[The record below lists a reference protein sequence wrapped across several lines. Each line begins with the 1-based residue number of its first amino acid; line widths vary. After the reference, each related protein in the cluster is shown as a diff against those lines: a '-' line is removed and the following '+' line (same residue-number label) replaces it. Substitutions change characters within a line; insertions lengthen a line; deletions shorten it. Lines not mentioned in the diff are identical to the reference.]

1 MRLGRPLPQ
10 LGLSGWPGCG
20 LLPHHK
26 AIVQVPVGPPPP
38 WRCCSCRCR
47 SPEFDGC
54 AQAPHPTAQGVSC
67 ITGARRLHTRT
78 ASNNRHSAVLPEDE
92 KGSTPSAAARC
103 TNTRTPLLPSRHQ
116 VTGHVRS
123 CKFVWPP
130 GHARGARWPWN
141 LRLVQRGPLEDSE
154 LEPRAPHPC
163 SYRGLGPYPKELS
176 NGFRRDMP
184 TRTPGD

>member
-1 MRLGRPLPQ
+1 MRLGRPRPQ
-10 LGLSGWPGCG
+10 PGLSGWPGCG

-47 SPEFDGC
+47 SPEYDGY
-54 AQAPHPTAQGVSC
+54 AQALHPVAQGVSC

-92 KGSTPSAAARC
+92 MGSTPSAAARC
-103 TNTRTPLLPSRHQ
+103 ASPRTSLLPSRHQ

-123 CKFVWPP
+123 CKFSIFYWIFS
-130 GHARGARWPWN
+130 GHCSIPYIDFIS
-141 LRLVQRGPLEDSE
+141 PLNIKDEYK
-154 LEPRAPHPC
+154 C
-163 SYRGLGPYPKELS
+163 
-176 NGFRRDMP
+176 
-184 TRTPGD
+184 